1 MNKAEGKIRCW
12 NSEGVWGDCVCPK
25 LSSALHC
32 ANCEVYADAGRE
44 IFEREIPNDYFKTWG
59 DAVGTL
65 FAAEKAKGESYFAF
79 ECANVVYAL
88 PSSAV
93 SELITPRMIHK
104 IPHRRSGAIVG
115 LVNIN
120 GELVV
125 AVDIPSLFLSGAR
138 LEKPKCILVCSS
150 GNEKFAFPVDVAR
163 GSVVPDSNTLVDAES
178 NDAWYVAKKFDLKGE
193 RVILIDFEILIGA
206 IAKKRI

>member
-1 MNKAEGKIRCW
+1 MNDAQGKIRCW
-12 NSEGVWGDCVCPK
+12 NSEGVWGDSVCPK

-44 IFEREIPNDYFKTWG
+44 IFEREIPKDYFKTWG

-65 FAAEKAKGESYFAF
+65 FVAEKVEGESYFAF
-79 ECANVVYAL
+79 ECANVLYAL

-104 IPHRRSGAIVG
+104 IPHRRDGAIVG

-125 AVDIPSLFLSGAR
+125 AVDIPSLFSYSAR
-138 LEKPKCILVCSS
+138 LENPKCILVCSS
-150 GNEKFAFPVDVAR
+150 GNEKFAFPVDFAR
-163 GSVVPDSNTLVDAES
+163 GSVVPDVGTVVDADVS
-178 NDAWYVAKKFDLKGE
+178 DAWYVAKKFKFKGE